1 MSEKKPKIREKIS
14 QSVLVMLLFDLTM
27 SYIMAISDTPMKWKV
42 KDVFKQFDQVG
53 TALWDV
59 LIDRLKKDGQE
70 TNFDEYVIQ
79 LDEVLRQYL
88 DCRDP
93 ITLIALMK
101 AFNQNEVSVVPEQ
114 TSDGEII
121 ITRQLKPHNQR
132 YLHAS
137 NS

>member
-1 MSEKKPKIREKIS
+1 MSDQNPKVREKVS

-27 SYIMAISDTPMKWKV
+27 SYIMAIRDTPMKWKV
-42 KDVFKQFDQVG
+42 KEVFKQFDQVG
-53 TALWDV
+53 TDLWGV

-70 TNFDEYVIQ
+70 TNFDDYITQ
-79 LDEVLRQYL
+79 INEVLRQYL
-88 DCRDP
+88 DSRDP
-93 ITLIALMK
+93 VTLIAMMK

-114 TSDGEII
+114 KSDGEII

-132 YLHAS
+132 HLHAS

>member
-1 MSEKKPKIREKIS
+1 
-14 QSVLVMLLFDLTM
+14 MLLFDLTM
-27 SYIMAISDTPMKWKV
+27 SYIMAIRDTPMKWKV
-42 KDVFKQFDQVG
+42 KEIFKQFDQVG
-53 TALWDV
+53 TDLWGV

-70 TNFDEYVIQ
+70 TNFDDYITQ
-79 LDEVLRQYL
+79 INEVLRQYL
-88 DCRDP
+88 DSHDP
-93 ITLIALMK
+93 VTLIAVMK